1 LYADKDGLEVF
12 CLRIGNL
19 NPKPVDKRRL
29 SIWISPR
36 DLAQLVR
43 IGVDHPD
50 IRFEIVYG
58 VSNNR
63 RSWYDNA
70 NAHRLGYRPLDDS
83 EPYAAEIVARHVDDA
98 DPRVEVYQ
106 GGTFVRLESGGSST
120 QPAAASRPRSQ

>member
-1 LYADKDGLEVF
+1 
-12 CLRIGNL
+12 
-19 NPKPVDKRRL
+19 VDKRRL

-58 VSNNR
+58 VSGNR

-70 NAHRLGYRPLDDS
+70 NAQRLGYRPQDDS
-83 EPYAAEIVARHVDDA
+83 EAFAGEILARHIDDA

-106 GGTFVRLESGGSST
+106 GGTFVRLESGGAPAPSKAPST
-120 QPAAASRPRSQ
+120 